1 MVSTSGTFKI
11 VELIAN
17 RSDKNSGE
25 SYKEG
30 KQVASGSF
38 TSGKEIC
45 PAIFSQLPSGRYRIL
60 VEAKDSQGRQSKN
73 QSDFIL
79 YGKNDKRPP
88 VFTHTWLLKEKTTC
102 FTRGG
107 GGDRIRHLRQGR
119 LRTL

>member
-25 SYKEG
+25 SYQEG

-38 TSGKEIC
+38 TSGKEIS

-79 YGKNDKRPP
+79 YGKNDSRIYPY
-88 VFTHTWLLKEKTTC
+88 LAAEREDNL